1 MRLRRLENVRRDFVA
16 NVSHEIRTPLTS
28 IKGFAETLLD
38 GALNNAKDARNFI
51 KIVLKQANRLNAIIE
66 DLLTLARLEEQEERS
81 QMLFEEKKVERVLY
95 NAQKVCLP
103 PANNKNSKISLVCDR
118 NLKIKMNK
126 PLLEQAVINLIDN
139 AIKYSP
145 HNSNVEVCAHII
157 DKELEICVKDQGG
170 GIAEEHLPR
179 IFERFYR
186 VDKARSR
193 AIGGTGLG
201 LSIVKHIAQVHGGYV
216 SVESKLG
223 QGSTF
228 KIHLPI

>member
-1 MRLRRLENVRRDFVA
+1 
-16 NVSHEIRTPLTS
+16 
-28 IKGFAETLLD
+28 
-38 GALNNAKDARNFI
+38 
-51 KIVLKQANRLNAIIE
+51 
-66 DLLTLARLEEQEERS
+66 
-81 QMLFEEKKVERVLY
+81 
-95 NAQKVCLP
+95 
-103 PANNKNSKISLVCDR
+103 
-118 NLKIKMNK
+118 MNK

-145 HNSNVEVCAHII
+145 NNSNVEVRAHII
-157 DKELEICVKDQGG
+157 EKELEICIKDQGG

-186 VDKARSR
+186 IDKARSR

-201 LSIVKHIAQVHGGYV
+201 LAIVKHIAQVHEGHV

-228 KIHLPI
+228 KIHLPV